1 MAIIGPNNPTFMDAA
16 RGQGALAFF
25 GGVDRLGA
33 SEPRARETDPD
44 TSHAAAE
51 SISPK
56 LRQLQADV
64 LAFAAE
70 RAVQGFT
77 HIDLNN
83 HFRTTSSTYRTRC
96 SELVEKGFIVDSGER
111 HAYGPDGKGRR
122 HVVWNITPE
131 GATEHST
138 NSRTADAG

>member
-1 MAIIGPNNPTFMDAA
+1 MDLFEHAEEA
-16 RGQGALAFF
+16 
-25 GGVDRLGA
+25 
-33 SEPRARETDPD
+33 RARDTDPE
-44 TSHAAAE
+44 TSHEAAE
-51 SISPK
+51 SLSPR

-64 LAFAAE
+64 LAFAAN

-83 HFRTTSSTYRTRC
+83 HFHTTSSTYRTRC
-96 SELVEKGFIVDSGER
+96 SELVDKGFIQDSGER

-131 GATEHST
+131 GATEHRKTT
-138 NSRTADAG
+138 NAG